1 MRIISGK
8 LRGKRFDTPKSFKS
22 RPTTDM
28 AKESLFNILMNYY
41 SSFEELEILDLYAGT
56 GSISYEFASR
66 GCNSVSAVELYSKN
80 SAYIKSMTTKLGI
93 EKQVKVY
100 TKDVFRFA
108 EQIGKRYDLIFA
120 DPPYDLPNLNDIPDQ
135 VFDNNILTDD
145 GLFVLEH
152 GPTQDFSNHKY
163 FSSLRKYGKVHF
175 SIFDPEEKKE

>member
-8 LRGKRFDTPKSFKS
+8 LKGKRFEAPRGFKS

-41 SSFEELEILDLYAGT
+41 SSYEEVSVLDLYAGT

-66 GCNSVSAVELYSKN
+66 GCEDVTSVELQSKN
-80 SAYIKSMTTKLGI
+80 SAFIKSMSTKLGI
-93 EKQVKVY
+93 ADQVKVF

-120 DPPYDLPNLNDIPDQ
+120 DPPYSLPNLNDIPDQ
-135 VFDNNILTDD
+135 VFNNQLLTDD
-145 GLFVLEH
+145 GLFILEH
-152 GPTQDFSNHKY
+152 SSDNDFSKHAY

-175 SIFDPEEKKE
+175 SIFDPEQKSE

>member
-8 LRGKRFDTPKSFKS
+8 LKGKRFEAPKSFKS

-41 SSFEELEILDLYAGT
+41 SSFEDLQILDLYAGT

-66 GCNSVSAVELYSKN
+66 GCQNVTTVELQSKN
-80 SAYIKSMTTKLGI
+80 TAFIKSMSSKFGI
-93 EKQVKVY
+93 ADQVKVF

-108 EQIGKRYDLIFA
+108 EQVGKRYDLIFA

-135 VFDNNILTDD
+135 VFNNNLLTDD

-152 GPTQDFSNHKY
+152 SSENDFSDHRF

-175 SIFDPEEKKE
+175 SIFDPEEKK